1 MKQFI
6 LMADIIDS
14 GKKDSNLLMENFKT
28 LIKEINNSNAND
40 ILSPLTITLGDE
52 CQGVIKDLSTSIRM
66 ILNIEENIIHNRYN
80 FKLRYVLNEGE
91 IETPINQKIA
101 YEMLGNGLT
110 EARFKL
116 NNLKNDKFRF
126 YISIQNK
133 LQNQILIDAFIIY
146 ENIVEKWNLNKD
158 YESVSNFIKYKDYK
172 IISDLM
178 GKTRSLI
185 WKREKSLNIES
196 YNSIK
201 NIIKNVSLKNDYGNF

>member
-146 ENIVEKWNLNKD
+146 ENIVEKWNINKD
-158 YESVSNFIKYKDYK
+158 YESVSNFIKYEDYK
-172 IISDLM
+172 IISNMM

>member
-14 GKKDSNLLMENFKT
+14 GKKDSNLLMENFKA

>member
-6 LMADIIDS
+6 LMADIIES
-14 GKKDSNLLMENFKT
+14 GKKDSNILMENFKN
-28 LIKEINNSNAND
+28 LINQINTSNSND

-52 CQGVIKDLSTSIRM
+52 FQGIIKDLPASIRI
-66 ILNIEENIIHNRYN
+66 ILNIEENIIHNKFN

-110 EARFKL
+110 EARTKL
-116 NNLKNDKFRF
+116 NNSKNDKYKFS
-126 YISIQNK
+126 ISIQDK
-133 LQNQILIDAFIIY
+133 LQNDILVDAFKIF
-146 ENIVEKWNLNKD
+146 ENITEKWSITKD
-158 YESVSNFIKYKDYK
+158 YESVSNFIKFEDYK
-172 IISDLM
+172 IVSNMM
-178 GKTRSLI
+178 GKTRSLL

-201 NIIKNVSLKNDYGNF
+201 NIIKNISLKNNYGNL